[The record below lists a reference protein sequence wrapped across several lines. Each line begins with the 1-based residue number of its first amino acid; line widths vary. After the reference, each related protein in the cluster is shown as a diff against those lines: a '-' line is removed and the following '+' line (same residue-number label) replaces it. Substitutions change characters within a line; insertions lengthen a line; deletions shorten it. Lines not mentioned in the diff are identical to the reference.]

1 MIDFANRVEPEIP
14 IYINNFE
21 KGIDSF
27 SKLVT
32 IYINDFENKDNEI
45 KEAIDSLDNL
55 LVQIEFALNNM
66 NDFLVTVDSLPKM
79 SKELNSARKKV
90 AHILTEFSKKL
101 EVSVLLGKEVNK
113 NISS

>member
-1 MIDFANRVEPEIP
+1 
-14 IYINNFE
+14 
-21 KGIDSF
+21 
-27 SKLVT
+27 
-32 IYINDFENKDNEI
+32 
-45 KEAIDSLDNL
+45 
-55 LVQIEFALNNM
+55 
-66 NDFLVTVDSLPKM
+66 M